1 MLLKYKVRNFCSFK
15 DEVVFSM
22 KPGKVMSRFEDNVV
36 CINPKLK
43 ILKTAVIVGENAG
56 GKTCFMQSLD
66 YLKYLFKLESN
77 QIMLKSLSHNYNVED
92 SQFFELTVLAD
103 NDMIY
108 TYQLEIDAKSLVL
121 ERLYIRNSKQEESS
135 NKQIFC
141 TKRIKC
147 EDCKNRD
154 DIKTTTLKISYDID
168 IEDKYVSKELMSVIE
183 SNYDKRFDVAGLTL
197 NYLALVG
204 VNIVK
209 PMVSWIN
216 NTLILDLPK
225 DYSLNIYKKL
235 QKDEEDLAIIKTDEF
250 LEIFRL
256 VDSSITA
263 IEVDEEKPFDKTIIV
278 RKTAD
283 NNEFRIEL
291 NKDSSGTRS
300 FFAWSI
306 QIWKV
311 INKNA
316 VLFADEMD
324 SVLNAILSEKIITLI
339 QGTKHKGQFIFSTH
353 NVLHLNTNNYM
364 KEQLNFITKNSESL
378 SSELYSLADFKDY
391 RYEKADV
398 YDLYLKGI
406 LGGVPN
412 E

>member
-36 CINPKLK
+36 RVNSKLK
-43 ILKTAVIVGENAG
+43 VLKTAVIVGENAG
-56 GKTCFMQSLD
+56 GKTCFMRSLD
-66 YLKYLFKLESN
+66 YLKYLFDSDRSPR
-77 QIMLKSLSHNYNVED
+77 MLKSLSYNYNTENT
-92 SQFFELTVLAD
+92 QFFEFTILAD

-108 TYQLEIDAKSLVL
+108 TYAVELDLNYILSESLS
-121 ERLYIRNSKQEESS
+121 IRTAIQDDKANKMIFCFSRKKYKHDENNSKNSILEFEY
-135 NKQIFC
+135 
-141 TKRIKC
+141 
-147 EDCKNRD
+147 D
-154 DIKTTTLKISYDID
+154 LSY
-168 IEDKYVSKELMSVIE
+168 EDKYIDEELISVIE
-183 SNYDKRFDVAGLTL
+183 TNINNNQLKGFLL
-197 NYLALVG
+197 KYLYLIGVDIVRPLVE
-204 VNIVK
+204 
-209 PMVSWIN
+209 WIN
-216 NTLILDLPK
+216 NTLTTDLPK
-225 DYSLNIYKKL
+225 DHSLNFYKRL
-235 QKDEEDLAIIKTDEF
+235 QKDEEDLSIIKTNAF
-250 LEIFRL
+250 LGIFKL
-256 VDSSITA
+256 VDSSISA
-263 IEVDEEKPFDKTIIV
+263 IEVNEEEPFEKTIIV
-278 RKTAD
+278 RKTRVG
-283 NNEFRIEL
+283 NEFRIEL
-291 NKDSSGTRS
+291 QNESSGTRE

-324 SVLNAILSEKIITLI
+324 RVLNAVLSEKIIALI
-339 QGTKHKGQFIFSTH
+339 QGSEHRGQFIFSTH

-364 KEQLNFITKNSESL
+364 KEQLNFITKNNESI

-412 E
+412 D

>member
-15 DEVVFSM
+15 DETVFSM
-22 KPGKVMSRFEDNVV
+22 KPGKVISRFEDNVV
-36 CINPKLK
+36 RINPKLK

-56 GKTCFMQSLD
+56 GKTCFMRSLD
-66 YLKYLFKLESN
+66 YLKYLFKSESE
-77 QIMLKSLSHNYNVED
+77 QIMLKPLSHNYNGDET
-92 SQFFELTVLAD
+92 QFFELTVLAE

-108 TYQLEIDAKSLVL
+108 TYELEVDVNSIVF
-121 ERLYIRNSKQEESS
+121 ERLNIRNSKHDESF
-135 NKQIFC
+135 NKEIFC
-141 TKRIKC
+141 TKRINYENC
-147 EDCKNRD
+147 ENSNE
-154 DIKTTTLKISYDID
+154 KTALKISYDIA
-168 IEDKYVSKELMSVIE
+168 IEDKYVSKELISVVE
-183 SNYDKRFDVAGLTL
+183 SNHDKIVELNSLTL
-197 NYLALVG
+197 NYLALLG
-204 VNIVK
+204 VDIVK
-209 PMVSWIN
+209 PLVKWIN

-225 DYSLNIYKKL
+225 EYSLNIYKKMR
-235 QKDEEDLAIIKTDEF
+235 KNEEDLSIIKTKEF

-256 VDSSITA
+256 VDSSIVA
-263 IEVDEEKPFDKTIIV
+263 IEVNEEEPFEKTIIV
-278 RKTAD
+278 RETIENK
-283 NNEFRIEL
+283 EFRIEL
-291 NKDSSGTRS
+291 NKESSGTRS

-339 QGTKHKGQFIFSTH
+339 QGTEHKGQFVFSTH
-353 NVLHLNTNNYM
+353 NVLHLNTNIYM

-378 SSELYSLADFKDY
+378 SSELYSLTDFKSY

-412 E
+412 D